1 MIQLQFLNYLLDT
14 KDSSL
19 ITLNSLDNSFF
30 SDYQSEFNYIQKHLS
45 TFGNVPDKAT
55 FLSEFPHFDVINVNE
70 TPKYLID
77 ALYNDR
83 NKRSLAFTFNKVREL
98 LQNNKVEEATQYFLH
113 SAENQSQ
120 AKHLECV
127 DIIKD
132 VSRYDAY
139 VERSKDFSKYYV
151 KTCFKELDDILGG
164 WDRQEELATIVAR
177 PGVGKSWILL
187 KVAIAAA
194 EQGLNVGIYSGE
206 MSENKV
212 GYRIDTLLSHISN
225 RSIMKG
231 IVDVQNEYKRHI
243 DNISNYIKGSIKVI
257 TPAMI
262 GGTAGVT
269 ALRAFIE
276 KENLDMLCVDQHSLL
291 DDDRHGKTPIEK
303 ASNISKDLKNLQVLK
318 KIPIIAVSQQNRSS
332 VDEGETYDV
341 SKIAQADRI
350 GQDSTVVLFLEQSN
364 GILTVHIAKARDAT
378 TGGKIKYAID
388 IDKGVF
394 QYMPNEDDVSGGESC
409 NNLRDEF
416 EGPSYEESPF

>member
-19 ITLNSLDNSFF
+19 LTLNNIDTSFF
-30 SDYQSEFNYIQKHLS
+30 SDYPSEFSYIQKHLN
-45 TFGNVPDKAT
+45 TFGNIPDKVT
-55 FLSEFPHFDVINVNE
+55 FISEFPHFDIITVNE

-77 ALYNDR
+77 SLYSDR
-83 NKRSLAFTFNKVREL
+83 NKRNLASTFNKVREL
-98 LQNNKVEEATQYFLH
+98 LQGNKVEEATQYFLQ
-113 SAENQSQ
+113 SAENQVQ
-120 AKHLECV
+120 ARHLDCV

-132 VSRYDAY
+132 TSRYDAY

-151 KTCFKELDDILGG
+151 KTCFKELDDIIGG

-187 KVAIAAA
+187 KVAVAAA

-231 IVDVQNEYKRHI
+231 IVDVQNDYKKFI
-243 DNISNYIKGSIKVI
+243 DNISSYIKGSIKVI

-291 DDDRHGKTPIEK
+291 EDDRRGKTPVEK

-318 KIPIIAVSQQNRSS
+318 KIPIIAVSQQNRSAI
-332 VDEGETYDV
+332 DEGETYDV

-350 GQDSTVVLFLEQSN
+350 GQDSTVVLFLEQDN
-364 GILTVHIAKARDAT
+364 GILTVHLAKVRDASA
-378 TGGKIKYAID
+378 GGKIKYAID
-388 IDKGVF
+388 IDKGIF
-394 QYMPNEDDVSGGESC
+394 KYMPNEDDVTSGQTCEDLKSEY
-409 NNLRDEF
+409 D
-416 EGPSYEESPF
+416 GPSYEENPF